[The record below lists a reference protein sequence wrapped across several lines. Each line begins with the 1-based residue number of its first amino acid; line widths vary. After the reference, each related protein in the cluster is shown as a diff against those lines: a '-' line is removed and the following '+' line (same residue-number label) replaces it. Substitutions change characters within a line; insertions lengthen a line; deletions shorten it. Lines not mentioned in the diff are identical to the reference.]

1 MYIESNIKTWSNY
14 FLQKFFKLRWQR
26 LLSSEF
32 YLIIDNLQSDTYK
45 AHSPFKILCTDFIP
59 GVAIFQGVSAG
70 KAVVSVTVK
79 ISSKSRNS
87 HFQLLQD
94 RELTAT
100 LELLVVD
107 RLEAKLPV
115 SCLNHVLV
123 SPEASL
129 LLATNKNEKT
139 VYSIVGESSGFSVSR
154 RGLITAPR
162 NTGTTVV
169 LGSVTED
176 GGLRQQVFILN
187 HL

>member
-1 MYIESNIKTWSNY
+1 M
-14 FLQKFFKLRWQR
+14 
-26 LLSSEF
+26 
-32 YLIIDNLQSDTYK
+32 QSDTYK